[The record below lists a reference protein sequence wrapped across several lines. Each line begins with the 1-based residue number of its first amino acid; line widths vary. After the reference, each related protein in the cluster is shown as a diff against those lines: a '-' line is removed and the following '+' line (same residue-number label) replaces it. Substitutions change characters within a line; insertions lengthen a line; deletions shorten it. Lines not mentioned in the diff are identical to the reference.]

1 MVRIFSS
8 VLQGLRFIST
18 HANVLIYFNTF
29 HYITAG
35 AYLEGGRG
43 EGEASPALFRKLQ
56 KSAQKKKKNALIL
69 DIYG

>member
-29 HYITAG
+29 HYIPAG
-35 AYLEGGRG
+35 AYGVGGG
-43 EGEASPALFRKLQ
+43 GAGEASPALFRKLQ
-56 KSAQKKKKNALIL
+56 KSALISGKNALIL